1 LAHEA
6 GPGTGSRDGVTLG
19 IGVMARAPS
28 SGGKSRLASHLS
40 GTRLCALREALLVDT
55 IEIIEAVPDVAAVLF
70 FTPAEGEVEIRA
82 LSPPAWRC
90 VAQTGGDLGVRM
102 RAALEYL
109 LQAPGCEAA
118 VLVGADIPLLAAD
131 HIGDARETLA
141 ATQGVVLGP
150 ADDGGY
156 YLIGMRTVHAELF
169 DGVEWGAASVLTD
182 TLRAAD
188 RAGIEARLIRA
199 AYDIDTIDD
208 LHRLERDLQ
217 DAPPDLAPRV
227 RAWFSERS

>member
-1 LAHEA
+1 
-6 GPGTGSRDGVTLG
+6 
-19 IGVMARAPS
+19 M
-28 SGGKSRLASHLS
+28 
-40 GTRLCALREALLVDT
+40 DT
-55 IEIIEAVPDVAAVLF
+55 IETIAAVADVAAVLF
-70 FTPAEGEVEIRA
+70 FTPAEGEAEIRA

-90 VAQTGGDLGVRM
+90 VAQTGGDLGERM
-102 RAALEYL
+102 RAALGYL

-118 VLVGADIPLLAAD
+118 VLVGTDMPLLAAD

-141 ATQGVVLGP
+141 ATRGVVLGP

-169 DGVEWGAASVLTD
+169 GGVEWGTASVLTD

-199 AYDIDTIDD
+199 AYDVDTIDD

-217 DAPPDLAPRV
+217 AAPPDLAPRV

>member
-1 LAHEA
+1 M
-6 GPGTGSRDGVTLG
+6 TLG

-40 GTRLCALREALLVDT
+40 GTRLCALRQALLVDT
-55 IEIIEAVPDVAAVLF
+55 IETIDAVPDVAAVLF
-70 FTPAEGEVEIRA
+70 FTPAEREAEIRA

-90 VAQTGGDLGVRM
+90 VAQTGGDLGERM
-102 RAALEYL
+102 RAALEYM
-109 LQAPGCEAA
+109 LQTPGCEAA
-118 VLVGADIPLLAAD
+118 VLVGTDIPLLAAD
-131 HIGDARETLA
+131 HIGDARDALA
-141 ATQGVVLGP
+141 TSGVVLGP

-156 YLIGMRTVHAELF
+156 YLIGMRTVHTELF
-169 DGVEWGAASVLTD
+169 DGVEWGTASVLTD

-199 AYDIDTIDD
+199 AYDVDTVDD

-217 DAPPDLAPRV
+217 AAPPGLAPRV

>member
-1 LAHEA
+1 
-6 GPGTGSRDGVTLG
+6 
-19 IGVMARAPS
+19 
-28 SGGKSRLASHLS
+28 
-40 GTRLCALREALLVDT
+40 
-55 IEIIEAVPDVAAVLF
+55 
-70 FTPAEGEVEIRA
+70 
-82 LSPPAWRC
+82 
-90 VAQTGGDLGVRM
+90 
-102 RAALEYL
+102 LEYL

-118 VLVGADIPLLAAD
+118 VLVCADIPLLAAD

>member
-1 LAHEA
+1 
-6 GPGTGSRDGVTLG
+6 VTLG

-40 GTRLCALREALLVDT
+40 STRLCALRQALLVDT
-55 IEIIEAVPDVAAVLF
+55 IQTIEAVPDVAAVLF
-70 FTPAEGEVEIRA
+70 FTPAEDEAEIRT

-90 VAQTGGDLGVRM
+90 VAQTGGDLGERM
-102 RAALEYL
+102 RAALAYL
-109 LQAPGCEAA
+109 LQLPGFEAA
-118 VLVGADIPLLAAD
+118 ILVGTDIPLLAAD

-141 ATQGVVLGP
+141 ATRGVVLGP

-156 YLIGMRTVHAELF
+156 YLIGMRTMHAGLF
-169 DGVEWGAASVLTD
+169 DGVEWGTASVLTD

-199 AYDIDTIDD
+199 AYDVDTIDD

-217 DAPPDLAPRV
+217 AAPPELAPRV
-227 RAWFSERS
+227 RAWFSERP